1 MDGKHIQKQEG
12 KHKQG
17 KESKLIQNKN
27 MANRYSERM
36 TFWYKLKIGDL

>member
-17 KESKLIQNKN
+17 KESKLIQNEN

-36 TFWYKLKIGDL
+36 TF